1 VRSFSRLLG
10 YMRPYW
16 KRLLISAI
24 CLTVA
29 SLLSL
34 VLPWVLRDLIDSAFV
49 VQNFTLLNRIV
60 GSLIVVFVVQMIF
73 GYANGYL
80 LAWVGERVVADL
92 RSHLYSHLLQLSL
105 RFFSERRV
113 GEIMSRVTN
122 DVSVVQTAVAS
133 NFVGLIQQIVTLGGG
148 ITMLFVINWRLTI
161 LTLMV
166 APLVAVAVFF
176 FSRKLRNISTE
187 VQDRLADVATVLEE
201 TISGVRI
208 VKSFTQEGHETE
220 RFTRQVERNF
230 RTAMQ
235 RARARAIFLPLIT
248 FLAFMALTAVLWYGG
263 HDVISGRITPGDL
276 VAFLFYA
283 VMVAGP
289 ISSFTGLYAQF
300 QEALGATE
308 RIFELLDAE
317 PELQETRG
325 ARPMPPIKGLV
336 YFQGVCFDY
345 DPRDEVLR
353 DINLVVSPGDIIA
366 LVGPSGAGKSTLVN
380 LIPRFYDPDKGSVI
394 IDGLDIRA
402 VQIKSLR
409 EQIGIVP
416 QETILFGGSIRE
428 NISYGR
434 MGASDRE
441 VIAAAKAANAHDF
454 ISALP
459 DGYHT
464 LVGERGAKLSGGE
477 RQRISIARA
486 ILKDPRILILDEA
499 TSSLDTES
507 ERLVQEALDRLMH
520 GRTTFVIAHR
530 LSTVNNA
537 DVIIFLADGRIMEKG
552 THDELMARRGMYHR
566 LYSMQFTSP
575 AKMPSAISAAT
586 VGEEAQDERNL
597 ASSDEGYPY
606 TILSEWTSGKPRR

>member
-1 VRSFSRLLG
+1 MRSFSRLLG

-49 VQNFTLLNRIV
+49 VQDFTLLNRVV

-92 RSHLYSHLLQLSL
+92 RTHLYRHLLQLSL

-133 NFVGLIQQIVTLGGG
+133 NFVGLIQQVVTLCGG

-220 RFTRQVERNF
+220 RFIRQVERNF
-230 RTAMQ
+230 RTATQ
-235 RARARAIFLPLIT
+235 RARVRAIFLPLIT

-289 ISSFTGLYAQF
+289 IAAFTGLYAQF
-300 QEALGATE
+300 QEALGATA
-308 RIFELLDAE
+308 RVFELLDAQA
-317 PELQETRG
+317 ELQEIRG

-336 YFQGVCFDY
+336 HFQGVCFDY

-353 DINLVVSPGDIIA
+353 DINLMVSPGDIVA

-380 LIPRFYDPDKGSVI
+380 LIPRFYDPDEGRVI

-402 VQIKSLR
+402 VRIKSLR

-454 ISALP
+454 IAALP

-520 GRTTFVIAHR
+520 GRTTLVIAHR

-552 THDELMARRGMYHR
+552 THNELMARRGRYHR

-575 AKMPSAISAAT
+575 SKMPSAMPVAT
-586 VGEEAQDERNL
+586 VGEEAQDERSL
-597 ASSDEGYPY
+597 ASPNEGYPY